1 MSKPLKMT
9 LFMLNNKFQFEII
22 HYLNQ
27 KKMRFGEIKENIAE
41 ITQQLL
47 IKQLRQMEKNHLV
60 IRKEYD
66 QFPKKVVYSLTT
78 LGKSL
83 NPIIK
88 LMKKW
93 EKDNYNK
100 INKIY
105 KKKSID
111 SFFDYF

>member
-1 MSKPLKMT
+1 MSKPLKRT
-9 LFMLNNKFQFEII
+9 LSVLNNKFKFEII
-22 HYLNQ
+22 HYLSQ
-27 KKMRFGEIKENIAE
+27 KKMRFGEIKENIDE

-47 IKQLRQMEKNHLV
+47 TKQLRQMEKNHLV

-66 QFPKKVVYSLTT
+66 QYPKKVVYSLTT
-78 LGKSL
+78 FGKTL

-93 EKDNYNK
+93 ERNNYNK

-105 KKKSID
+105 KNKSVD
-111 SFFDYF
+111 SFFDYY